1 MSAHNGDKSRYQV
14 NRKRA
19 VLRRSKIRELV
30 KAAKA
35 GTATKPAAKG
45 RQSRPPRSRSRTPPR
60 ASSSRRQACTP
71 GASCP
76 VRSTYSTY
84 EPR

>member
-35 GTATKPAAKG
+35 GTATKPAAKA
-45 RQSRPPRSRSRTPPR
+45 PKPAATVAEPDAT
-60 ASSSRRQACTP
+60 AS
-71 GASCP
+71 
-76 VRSTYSTY
+76 
-84 EPR
+84 E